1 VSALNSLIADATK
14 EDGLVLHASEKEDPF
29 DDGAGGPM
37 QVKRKEDPRRL
48 LVDTNTKVRLNVVS
62 NFDKI
67 KAVTV
72 GERDDG

>member
-1 VSALNSLIADATK
+1 MGEGGGWDVDLGGMLGEELT
-14 EDGLVLHASEKEDPF
+14 EKAIPPTE
-29 DDGAGGPM
+29 A
-37 QVKRKEDPRRL
+37 RR

>member
-1 VSALNSLIADATK
+1 MGERGAWDVDLCGMLGEELT
-14 EDGLVLHASEKEDPF
+14 EKAILPIY
-29 DDGAGGPM
+29 A
-37 QVKRKEDPRRL
+37 RL